1 MVERPDRPLDAR
13 ALSPSL
19 RAAQGSFSAG
29 ALFGKRLRSGPAR
42 SFRVSAPFLL
52 LLPAIVVLVATVAAP
67 LLFSLYSSFTAY
79 RLTRPES
86 LWLFIGLR
94 NYRNVFSDPV
104 FWVAFGR
111 PVLLLTVALN
121 LEMLLGLGLALMVER
136 ATRGQR
142 LLRTLM
148 MFPMMFSPILVGFQF
163 KFLFNDNVGLINN
176 ALQSL
181 GVTETAIPWLI
192 NGDLAFFSIVV
203 AEVWSSTPVFAILI
217 LAGLLAMPR
226 EPIEAAKV
234 DGCTP
239 WQSFRYVTWP
249 FIMPFAYIA
258 MTIRSLDVGRA
269 YDIVKIMTDGGPAR
283 RTELLW
289 TLIARTGYSDARM
302 GAANAMAYASIALSV
317 LFTVYFFRKL
327 AAARAQIAAE
337 W

>member
-1 MVERPDRPLDAR
+1 MTSAATRIAEPVNRIRVTR
-13 ALSPSL
+13 SL
-19 RAAQGSFSAG
+19 R
-29 ALFGKRLRSGPAR
+29 RLG
-42 SFRVSAPFLL
+42 APFLL
-52 LLPAIVVLVATVAAP
+52 LLPAIVILVATIAAP

-79 RLTRPES
+79 RLTRPET
-86 LWLFIGLR
+86 LWTFIG
-94 NYRNVFSDPV
+94 
-104 FWVAFGR
+104 WQAFAR
-111 PVLLLTVALN
+111 TVLLLTIALN
-121 LEMLLGLGLALMVER
+121 LEMLLGLGLALLVEK

-181 GVTETAIPWLI
+181 GITEQAIPWLI
-192 NGDLAFFSIVV
+192 DGTLAFFAIVV

-283 RTELLW
+283 RTELIW
-289 TLIARTGYSDARM
+289 TLVARTAYSDARM
-302 GAANAMAYASIALSV
+302 GAANAMAYASIVLSI

-327 AAARAQIAAE
+327 ASARAQIAAD

>member
-1 MVERPDRPLDAR
+1 MTSAATRIAEPVNRIRVTR
-13 ALSPSL
+13 SL
-19 RAAQGSFSAG
+19 R
-29 ALFGKRLRSGPAR
+29 RLG
-42 SFRVSAPFLL
+42 APFLL
-52 LLPAIVVLVATVAAP
+52 LLPAIVILVATIAAP

-79 RLTRPES
+79 RLTRPET
-86 LWLFIGLR
+86 LWTFVGWR
-94 NYRNVFSDPV
+94 NYVNVFSDPV
-104 FWVAFGR
+104 FWQAFGR
-111 PVLLLTVALN
+111 TVLLLTIALN
-121 LEMLLGLGLALMVER
+121 LEMLLGLGLALLVEK

-181 GVTETAIPWLI
+181 GITEQAIPWLI
-192 NGDLAFFSIVV
+192 DGVLAFFAIVV

-217 LAGLLAMPR
+217 LGGLLAVPR
-226 EPIEAAKV
+226 EPIEAARV

-283 RTELLW
+283 RTELIW
-289 TLIARTGYSDARM
+289 TLVGRTAYSDARM
-302 GAANAMAYASIALSV
+302 GAANAMAYASIVLSI

-327 AAARAQIAAE
+327 ASARAQIAAD

>member
-1 MVERPDRPLDAR
+1 MTSAATRIAEPVNRIRVTR
-13 ALSPSL
+13 SL
-19 RAAQGSFSAG
+19 Q
-29 ALFGKRLRSGPAR
+29 RLG
-42 SFRVSAPFLL
+42 APFLL
-52 LLPAIVVLVATVAAP
+52 LLPAIVILIATIAAP

-79 RLTRPES
+79 RLTRPET
-86 LWLFIGLR
+86 LWTFFGWR
-94 NYRNVFSDPV
+94 NYVNVFSDPV
-104 FWVAFGR
+104 FWQAFGR
-111 PVLLLTVALN
+111 TVLLLTVALN
-121 LEMLLGLGLALMVER
+121 LEMLLGLGLALLVEK

-181 GVTETAIPWLI
+181 GITERAIPWLI
-192 NGDLAFFSIVV
+192 DGTLAFFAIVV

-283 RTELLW
+283 RTELIW
-289 TLIARTGYSDARM
+289 TLVARTAYSDARM
-302 GAANAMAYASIALSV
+302 GAANAMAYASIALSIF
-317 LFTVYFFRKL
+317 FTVYFFRKL
-327 AAARAQIAAE
+327 VSARAQIAAD

>member
-1 MVERPDRPLDAR
+1 MTSAATRIAEPVNRIRVTR
-13 ALSPSL
+13 SL
-19 RAAQGSFSAG
+19 R
-29 ALFGKRLRSGPAR
+29 RLG
-42 SFRVSAPFLL
+42 APFLL
-52 LLPAIVVLVATVAAP
+52 LLPAIVILVATIAAP

-79 RLTRPES
+79 RLTRPET
-86 LWLFIGLR
+86 LWTFIGWR
-94 NYRNVFSDPV
+94 NYGNVFSDPV
-104 FWVAFGR
+104 FWQAFAR
-111 PVLLLTVALN
+111 TVLLLTIALN
-121 LEMLLGLGLALMVER
+121 LEMLLGLGLALLVEK

-181 GVTETAIPWLI
+181 GITEQAIPWLI
-192 NGDLAFFSIVV
+192 DGTLAFFAIVV

-283 RTELLW
+283 RTELIW
-289 TLIARTGYSDARM
+289 TLVARTAYSDARM
-302 GAANAMAYASIALSV
+302 GAANAMAYASIVLSI

-327 AAARAQIAAE
+327 ASARAQIAAD